1 MTIKKTLA
9 IARWEFIEKVRTK
22 AFIISL
28 IITPLFIIL
37 VSVVPTLLMSKGDS
51 STVDIGLIDYTG
63 EITQRLNED
72 LLEKYKLP
80 DGKPNYE
87 IVSIPA
93 DDSARAIGNRLVLDG
108 KISSYVVV
116 DTSIRSTRTF
126 GYVSQNVSNFNQ
138 LERIRSSMK
147 DIIVSSELEQSGV
160 GTGIIKEITKPV
172 NYETVQLSK
181 TGQEEKAQ
189 VGSGLALGYMFIMV
203 LALFILTSGQLLVR
217 SVVEEKSNRIVE
229 VLLSSATPD
238 EIMTGKILGLSL
250 LGLTQLAIWA
260 AIGIAFAGQL
270 ATFITVP
277 DNIWWV
283 FVFFALGFLFYA
295 SIFVMAGAPVT
306 TEQEAQQATS
316 YVSMILFLPIV
327 LAFVVAQNP
336 TAPYLKIISL
346 IPLLTPTMMAFR
358 IPIQS
363 PDLWE
368 LLLSTAILLASTYFC
383 MIAAGRIFRI
393 GILVY
398 GKRPTFKE
406 LARWAFKKG

>member
-1 MTIKKTLA
+1 MRCGPIRPRREGQMTIKKTLA

-181 TGQEEKAQ
+181 TGQEEKARWATCSLWSSHYSSSPQ
-189 VGSGLALGYMFIMV
+189 DSCSSGASSKRNRTGSSRYSSRL
-203 LALFILTSGQLLVR
+203 QLLM
-217 SVVEEKSNRIVE
+217 K
-229 VLLSSATPD
+229 
-238 EIMTGKILGLSL
+238 
-250 LGLTQLAIWA
+250 
-260 AIGIAFAGQL
+260 
-270 ATFITVP
+270 
-277 DNIWWV
+277 
-283 FVFFALGFLFYA
+283 
-295 SIFVMAGAPVT
+295 
-306 TEQEAQQATS
+306 
-316 YVSMILFLPIV
+316 
-327 LAFVVAQNP
+327 
-336 TAPYLKIISL
+336 
-346 IPLLTPTMMAFR
+346 
-358 IPIQS
+358 
-363 PDLWE
+363 
-368 LLLSTAILLASTYFC
+368 
-383 MIAAGRIFRI
+383 
-393 GILVY
+393 
-398 GKRPTFKE
+398 
-406 LARWAFKKG
+406 